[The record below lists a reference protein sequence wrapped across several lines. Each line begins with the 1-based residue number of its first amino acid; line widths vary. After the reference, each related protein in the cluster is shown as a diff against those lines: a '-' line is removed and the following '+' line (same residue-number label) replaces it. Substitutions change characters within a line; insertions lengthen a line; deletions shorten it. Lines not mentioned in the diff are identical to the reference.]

1 VLYMRQQLEERKQLV
16 ERIERLGGKVDDGFK
31 E

>member
-1 VLYMRQQLEERKQLV
+1 MRQQLEERKQLV

>member
-31 E
+31 G